1 MEKQGPVPMEDVAA
15 RPRPP
20 VGESLI
26 ARERLLPQSETNK
39 ENEADS
45 RGNDSPAMHDT
56 VPSSC

>member
-1 MEKQGPVPMEDVAA
+1 MEDVAA